1 MLRDLEIFIW
11 KGCVD
16 ELNSVGVHFASL
28 KTRNFISQEDSLD
41 LLFVRYLTC
50 HKNIYSMSFFS
61 FFFYIRSGL
70 HHKTQTGFCKI
81 RCVYARRSIS
91 CIQAVLRDIVL
102 SLYWYRCLFCFF
114 VFQNSIYTYCI
125 LHWYDATL
133 LWLLSKLTLAIFLWL
148 VSKSSN
154 GISSVCT
161 DSCVPLLWKYGSEL
175 LRLPNILLMV
185 LWALFLM
192 GDIIMPGGGVGGFW

>member
-1 MLRDLEIFIW
+1 MLRNLHLKGLCWWIEFCGGSFCIPKDAKFYHSEGFIGSTFCALSNMSQ
-11 KGCVD
+11 KHL
-16 ELNSVGVHFASL
+16 LNV
-28 KTRNFISQEDSLD
+28 
-41 LLFVRYLTC
+41 
-50 HKNIYSMSFFS
+50 FFS
-61 FFFYIRSGL
+61 IFFYIRSGL

-125 LHWYDATL
+125 LHWYDATR